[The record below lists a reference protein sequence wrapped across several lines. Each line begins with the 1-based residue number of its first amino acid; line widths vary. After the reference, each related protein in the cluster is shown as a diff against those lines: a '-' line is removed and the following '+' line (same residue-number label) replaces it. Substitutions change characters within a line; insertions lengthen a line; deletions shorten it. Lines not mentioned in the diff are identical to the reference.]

1 MKNTKKRLVTHNGA
15 FHADDLFACATLI
28 LIMQKEGYEYEIVR
42 TRDMEVIQKADYVFD
57 VGGIYD
63 SNTNRY
69 DHHQKDSPEGRTSG
83 IPYASFGLVWKHF
96 GMTLCGD
103 NKDVWEIIDNEI
115 ASPIDANDN
124 GIDIVTLKFKNVK
137 PYAGSRVFTIYEPT
151 WKETENHIDQIF
163 IDQAVKVALVLK
175 REIEVAIHDVEGINL
190 IKQAYQKAEDK
201 RIVILDNS
209 LPRYLYQQVLSSFS
223 EPIYLISPS
232 SHGPSYKVEAI
243 TKSPETM
250 QSRKPF
256 PVSWRG
262 ILGGN
267 NNALQITGLEGVY
280 FVHNSGF
287 LANLDTKEN
296 ALKFAYKS
304 LSTKEGFSFKKL
316 FTL

>member
-1 MKNTKKRLVTHNGA
+1 MKNTKKRLITHNGA

-28 LIMQKEGYEYEIVR
+28 LIMEKEGYEYEIVR
-42 TRDMEVIQKADYVFD
+42 TRDMEVIEKADYVFD

-63 SNTNRY
+63 EKVNRF
-69 DHHQKDSPEGRTSG
+69 DHHQKNGSGARQNG
-83 IPYASFGLVWKHF
+83 IPYAAFGLVWKHF
-96 GMTLCGD
+96 GMSLCEG
-103 NKDVWEIIDNEI
+103 NKNVWEIIDNEI

-124 GIDIVTLKFKNVK
+124 GIDIASLKFKNVK

-163 IDQAVKVALVLK
+163 IDQAIRVSLLLK
-175 REIEVAIHDVEGINL
+175 REIEVAIHDVEGVNL
-190 IKQAYQKAEDK
+190 IKQSYETSEDK
-201 RIVILDNS
+201 RVVVLDTS

-232 SHGPSYKVEAI
+232 NHGTSYKVEAI

-256 PVSWRG
+256 PSSWRG
-262 ILGGN
+262 ILAGGGN
-267 NNALQITGLEGVY
+267 ALEITGVEGVL

-304 LSTKEGFSFKKL
+304 LSIKEEFSFKNL
-316 FTL
+316 FK